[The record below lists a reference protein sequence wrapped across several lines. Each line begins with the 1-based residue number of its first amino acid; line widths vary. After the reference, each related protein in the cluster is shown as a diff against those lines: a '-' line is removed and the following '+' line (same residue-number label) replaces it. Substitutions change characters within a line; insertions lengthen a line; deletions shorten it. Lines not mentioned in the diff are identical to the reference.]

1 MGLFSSIGSVLG
13 GVAGNIIAPGI
24 GGSIGS
30 AIGGTIGSGIEAG
43 QAGSAADE
51 ASTAAAAARRRAN
64 KSSKEGVEVAQQFLA
79 EWESIYGGIEDNLS
93 SFFASLTPERFTAL
107 GLENFQQEFQVTQ
120 ERINQSFA
128 QRGIPDSGLEISL
141 DTLLEAKR
149 AEVRAG
155 IRTEAPFKVA
165 EAQSKFLALG
175 LPFKRPTQ
183 VGVSSAI
190 ESRTNTL
197 LGFAS
202 ASTEAAAAAATGAG
216 IVEGEF
222 AANISGLADVFGGI
236 FGGGGSQEDF
246 GRTPSSTIP
255 IPGRKPINL

>member
-13 GVAGNIIAPGI
+13 GVVGGPIGSTI
-24 GGSIGS
+24 GGL
-30 AIGGTIGSGIEAG
+30 IGSGIESSQAGG
-43 QAGSAADE
+43 QADD
-51 ASTAAAAARRRAN
+51 ASAAAAEARRKAAL
-64 KSSKEGVEVAQQFLA
+64 SSEEGVEVAQQFLA

-93 SFFASLTPERFTAL
+93 SFFSSLTPERFTAL
-107 GLENFQQEFQVTQ
+107 GLETFQKEFQITQ
-120 ERINQSFA
+120 ERISQSFA

-149 AEVRAG
+149 AETRAA

-183 VGVSSAI
+183 VGVSTAI
-190 ESRTNTL
+190 QSRTNTL

-202 ASTEAAAAAATGAG
+202 SSTEAAAQAAANAG
-216 IVEGEF
+216 IVQGEF
-222 AANISGLADVFGGI
+222 AANISGLADLFGGVFGG
-236 FGGGGSQEDF
+236 GSEDF
-246 GRTPSSTIP
+246 GRSPSDAIP
-255 IPGRKPINL
+255 IPARKPTNLL